1 MTKHSNTN
9 RYPPLTGTVLLRQ
22 LCARKTQEHPQC
34 PTSTDPENRGIG
46 YTNLSKNLHDLKQN
60 VSLPSP
66 TKRSSQ
72 IIQLDYKYWL
82 SLSTVHQVTSQPVPG
97 NTGCLHLIVLT
108 MH

>member
-1 MTKHSNTN
+1 MCQKTK
-9 RYPPLTGTVLLRQ
+9 
-22 LCARKTQEHPQC
+22 EHPQC

-46 YTNLSKNLHDLKQN
+46 YTNLSKNLHDLKQI
-60 VSLPSP
+60 VSLSYP
-66 TKRSSQ
+66 TERSSQ
-72 IIQLDYKYWL
+72 IVQLDYRYWL